1 MSIRRR
7 TFLGLGAAGA
17 AGVGAGML
25 GAGQALADPATR
37 FPSPRRASTKKAVSP
52 RQAPTEPFAIG
63 WREYL
68 WTRGDRQLTTHV
80 YYPATGTPG
89 GDPVRDAPIADG
101 VFPVVEFSHGWG
113 GNADSYDAQVEP
125 LAEAGFV
132 VPSPSFPGTG
142 SPQDVYAGIQSM
154 DVSEIITQTLALND
168 AAGDPF
174 NGHIDTEAGVGVSG
188 HSLGGMTSHGLLTA
202 WPDDRIAAAVPI
214 ACVDMGDPAPEVTAN
229 VLFIHGDQDGT
240 CPYSSARQ
248 AYDEWSGPKGF
259 LTHLGQGHGEYLY
272 REAGTYPQTTNTMLD
287 WFRWSL
293 YGDTAARDRLPAD
306 ATSGGTA
313 WEAVLE

>member
-7 TFLGLGAAGA
+7 SLLGLGAAGA
-17 AGVGAGML
+17 VGLSAGML
-25 GAGQALADPATR
+25 RPGQALAGSTPTL
-37 FPSPRRASTKKAVSP
+37 PSA

-68 WTRGDRQLTTHV
+68 WTRDGRQLTTHV
-80 YYPATGTPG
+80 YYPATGAAG

-125 LAEAGFV
+125 LAEAGFI

-142 SPQDVYAGIQSM
+142 SPQDVYYGNQSK
-154 DVSEIITQTLALND
+154 DVSQIITNTLALND
-168 AAGDPF
+168 TPGDPF
-174 NGHIDTEAGVGVSG
+174 NGHLDTSVGVGASG
-188 HSLGGMTSHGLLTA
+188 HSLGGMTTHGLLTA
-202 WPDDRIAAAVPI
+202 WPDSRIAAAVPI
-214 ACVDMGDPAPEVTAN
+214 ACVDMGTPAPEVSAN

-248 AYDEWSGPKGF
+248 AYDELPTPKAF

-272 REAGTYPQTTNTMLD
+272 RDAGTYPQTTNTMLD

-293 YGDTAARDRLPAD
+293 YGDTAARDRLTAD
-306 ATSGGTA
+306 ATSPGTA
-313 WEAVLE
+313 WDSALA